1 MRSMNL
7 LLRFLLEL
15 AALAALAF
23 AGGRAAQ
30 HSVALILAVAAPCCF
45 AVLWSLFAAHQA
57 RYALPRTAKGI
68 AGMLL
73 LELSAAGLA
82 AAGRPELAI
91 AFAALILVN
100 SWLLYAWRQD
110 EKSWAGAS

>member
-1 MRSMNL
+1 
-7 LLRFLLEL
+7 
-15 AALAALAF
+15 
-23 AGGRAAQ
+23 
-30 HSVALILAVAAPCCF
+30 
-45 AVLWSLFAAHQA
+45 
-57 RYALPRTAKGI
+57 
-68 AGMLL
+68 MLL